1 VDRLLT
7 AWIADIAFVLDRLER
22 LNSSDASGKFA
33 GRLDMSR
40 VGIFGHSFGGATAA
54 QFCHEDS
61 RCKAG
66 VDVDGTP
73 HGSVI
78 QAGINR
84 PFLFLLSDHS
94 RESDPESHHIL
105 ANIAIDLRSSACGP
119 KAADRDPRGEP
130 FSVQ

>member
-1 VDRLLT
+1 MNRLLT
-7 AWIADIAFVLDRLER
+7 AWTADIVFVLDRLER
-22 LNSSDASGKFA
+22 LNTSDESGRFTR
-33 GRLDMSR
+33 RLGMSR
-40 VGIFGHSFGGATAA
+40 VGVFGHSFGGATSA

-66 VDVDGTP
+66 IDVDGAP

-94 RESDPESHHIL
+94 RESDPESHQIL
-105 ANIAIDLRSSACGP
+105 SNIRKEDCG
-119 KAADRDPRGEP
+119 
-130 FSVQ
+130 S